1 MERARLRT
9 KPRLCLQRAFER
21 SRLEEQLVTTA
32 YELAVPPR
40 RQSLSAPRGPG
51 KDQGREQP
59 CPVTEG
65 GLSA

>member
-9 KPRLCLQRAFER
+9 RPHLCVQRAFER

-51 KDQGREQP
+51 QGKGTEQRSQ
-59 CPVTEG
+59 VTAG